1 MPHNIVWMRHSLRQL
16 MCVSRK
22 RIGQVLF
29 HVAWDAAAQ
38 LPVTKQTTVIV
49 GYQNGHSCQSYN
61 IQQLLLV
68 IKMGAVAR
76 HKTDN
81 SYCGLSK
88 CTVARHKTNNNY
100 CPQAVKMSTVA
111 SHKTNKQ
118 QLLWAMK
125 MGTVTSHKTN
135 NSCCGLSEWAQL
147 PVTKQTNNSYCGLPN
162 CQNSLT
168 Q

>member
-1 MPHNIVWMRHSLRQL
+1 MLHGMQLHSCQSQNKQQLLWAIKMGIVASQKQTNNSYCGPSKW
-16 MCVSRK
+16 V
-22 RIGQVLF
+22 
-29 HVAWDAAAQ
+29 Q
-38 LPVTKQTTVIV
+38 LPVTKQTTVIQLIV

-61 IQQLLLV
+61 IQQLLWV

-100 CPQAVKMSTVA
+100 YPQAVKMSTVA

-118 QLLWAMK
+118 QVLWAMK

-135 NSCCGLSEWAQL
+135 NSCCGL
-147 PVTKQTNNSYCGLPN
+147 PN